1 MIIQLPNGR
10 ILEVSVELYLE
21 LSDEEIKELNGLS
34 TTYTNDIGNDPFY
47 NSFSKHSAKAA
58 AIEDMD
64 QEYEP
69 DLDEIDPYTKM
80 EDKDF
85 HTDD

>member
-10 ILEVSVELYLE
+10 ILEVSLELYLE
-21 LSDEEIKELNGLS
+21 LSDAEINELNGLGVM
-34 TTYTNDIGNDPFY
+34 YTNDVGNDPFY
-47 NSFSKHSAKAA
+47 NSFSKKSAKSS
-58 AIEDMD
+58 AIEDMED
-64 QEYEP
+64 EYEP

-85 HTDD
+85 QSDD

>member
-10 ILEVSVELYLE
+10 ILEVSLELYLE
-21 LSDEEIKELNGLS
+21 LSDAEINELNGLGVM
-34 TTYTNDIGNDPFY
+34 YTNDVGNDPFY
-47 NSFSKHSAKAA
+47 NSFSKKSAKSS
-58 AIEDMD
+58 AIEDMEN
-64 QEYEP
+64 EYEP

-85 HTDD
+85 QSDD